1 MFTQQN
7 LKLAAYSLQ
16 KSGFTDHDCMEPF
29 LRVRYGKPASYKGRC
44 AIFSVL
50 CHRNDLR
57 FLEFRNRFTAS
68 ARIEGTERSV

>member
-29 LRVRYGKPASYKGRC
+29 LRVRYGKPASYKGRARFFLCC
-44 AIFSVL
+44 ATEMTCGSWNFETVSQ
-50 CHRNDLR
+50 HRP
-57 FLEFRNRFTAS
+57 
-68 ARIEGTERSV
+68 G